1 MRTHRRL
8 RVYVA
13 QEFLLSFVIGF
24 LFFFFIFFVNILLV
38 MAEDIFS
45 KNVPIREILLLVLYS
60 IPQILAL
67 TFPFAALIGSLMAV
81 GRLSSD
87 NELLAMRAS
96 GVTLRVPFAVVVLMG
111 LAFAVLS
118 FVANDYL
125 LPVSNLRMGRIY
137 RRIVYANPA
146 IELEEYSI
154 KKQEDMTIVTGRL
167 EGSTFLDFTVL
178 DRTEDGKRRI
188 ISARRAR
195 LREGEDRGVISLE
208 LEQVLVQLRDG
219 KDSGKFEFSTVE
231 SMEYNVP
238 LKDIQP
244 SLTSPG
250 PREMSSVDV
259 WTAIVA
265 KRVKLAERVAEW
277 NAQRDRLALTLR
289 LEARYARELVADSL
303 SGARRRVGLA
313 QTALSAL
320 ESHVA
325 KPVRDRTLEYYEFEF
340 HKKFS
345 LPFACVVFFVFAFP
359 VGLLARRSGRAVGFG
374 VGLLVSIL
382 YWGLLLGGQTLAPK
396 LAVSPAIAAWMPD
409 AAVLVL
415 GLTASLVGRGAES

>member
-1 MRTHRRL
+1 VRGHLRL
-8 RVYVA
+8 RIYVT
-13 QEFLLSFVIGF
+13 QEFLLSFVVGF

-45 KNVPIREILLLVLYS
+45 KNVPIRDILLLVVYS

-96 GVTLRVPFAVVVLMG
+96 GISLRVPFMAVAALG
-111 LAFAVLS
+111 IAFSLLS

-137 RRIVYANPA
+137 RRIVYSNPA
-146 IELEEYSI
+146 IELSEYSI
-154 KKQEDMTIVTGRL
+154 RRREDMTIVTGKL

-178 DRTEDGKRRI
+178 DKTEEGKRRV

-195 LREGEDRGVISLE
+195 LKEAGDRGVISLV
-208 LEQVLVQLRDG
+208 LEDVLVQLRDA
-219 KDSGKFEFSTVE
+219 KDSGRFEYSRVQ
-231 SMEYNVP
+231 SMDYNV
-238 LKDIQP
+238 LLQDIQP
-244 SLTSPG
+244 SLSSPG

-259 WTAIVA
+259 WKAIVA
-265 KRVKLAERVAEW
+265 KRLVL
-277 NAQRDRLALTLR
+277 AQRQREWTAQRNVLAMALR
-289 LEARYARELVADSL
+289 LEARYARELAADSAAGARKR
-303 SGARRRVGLA
+303 SGAPQA
-313 QTALSAL
+313 ALSAL
-320 ESHVA
+320 EAFEA
-325 KPVRDRTLEYYEFEF
+325 KPIRDRTLENYEFEF
-340 HKKFS
+340 HKKLS
-345 LPFACVVFFVFAFP
+345 LPFACVVFFAFAFP

-382 YWGLLLGGQTLAPK
+382 YWGLLIGGQTLAPRFSF
-396 LAVSPAIAAWMPD
+396 SPAIAAWMPD
-409 AAVLVL
+409 VVVLVL
-415 GLTASLVGRGAES
+415 GLVAMAVGRGAES